1 MTSMTDVERRTDEG
15 EVTLLVP
22 TLAPV
27 TTKIDVQVEAEVV
40 ASPTRRRS

>member
-1 MTSMTDVERRTDEG
+1 MTDVERRTDEG

-27 TTKIDVQVEAEVV
+27 TTKIDVQVEAEV